1 MHNLHLTVF
10 VIIDCVTKQFIVYN
24 LNRHFMKHS
33 PILKQLVRLVGYLLY
48 CISHYIFYILQPT
61 HRTSYYHWQYV
72 FIIAIALYSFSV
84 QVNALQ
90 RSFLNTSFEDST
102 NIPATWCFTAQS
114 AVSPWV
120 SSDSS
125 TGPNNDCTVPNDRP
139 IIELWA
145 NNFQGVPA
153 RDGNVHAEL
162 NPNAFSTL
170 SQTVCILQNEEI
182 TWRLSH
188 RGRIDNPPK
197 YDRMQFVIGTE
208 SATGLVLDATTRKN
222 GTTQI
227 NSCHGGSSLTTVTA
241 CTQATTNTWGD
252 YGGKF
257 KWTGASGD
265 LPVNFTAVE
274 TGSNNNTNGN
284 FLDAI
289 EFYLK
294 PVVEF
299 SALSGAEAE
308 SVVTPTAPVLK
319 LVGQVDSPIEIQITI
334 TGGTAILGEDYTTPT
349 GTKTFTVT
357 IPVGNYDNSSTFETG
372 IEVINDNI
380 KEGDETIIMQVNTD
394 PGNPYIVSS
403 SGTCNTAGITT
414 ATYTINDDDADLH
427 LIKNTAL
434 ATGEFNF
441 TLTNV
446 DTDLTTPANET
457 TATITTVAIGT
468 DTEFDADTDTDGT
481 QAIKVANVGTD
492 ITISETIP
500 PGWAVSGSCD
510 VVGGSNP
517 TTESIPINADG
528 TVTIPAANVT
538 LGSSTTCTYNN
549 TPNTTISGR
558 VFEDSG
564 LGTGGKANNG
574 LQDGDEIGI
583 SGVTV
588 ELKDCEGATI
598 HSSATTNTNGDY
610 TLVIPGLGVGT
621 SVCVKETNLPGY
633 FSISGSGGD
642 SGGTYD
648 VNNDYTSF
656 TLAADTSYTGLNF
669 GDVIVNG
676 FSPDHSAQGEA
687 KAVLYYA
694 HTFTAMSDGTVKFTI
709 DSDESTPNNPDW
721 TTQLYKDS
729 NCNGMFDGDEPELLI
744 DIDIPRE
751 TDTNY
756 CILVKQTIPDS
767 DSVSNNDKNVVTIKA
782 HFNYYIIPSGPSRS
796 SDLYVTDTTTV
807 IDPLTRVV
815 LNKAVNKTE
824 ALPGDILLYTLTY
837 TNNTGGDVTA
847 LKIQDAIP
855 NYTTLDKWCCAELGA
870 KTCSDTPGDWATSTA
885 NCTVTCAYG
894 TTLTACA
901 SGQGS
906 GLRIQWE
913 FTGTLSNNTEG
924 DIKYSIKIDE

>member
-1 MHNLHLTVF
+1 M
-10 VIIDCVTKQFIVYN
+10 
-24 LNRHFMKHS
+24 
-33 PILKQLVRLVGYLLY
+33 PI
-48 CISHYIFYILQPT
+48 H
-61 HRTSYYHWQYV
+61 
-72 FIIAIALYSFSV
+72 AI
-84 QVNALQ
+84 Q
-90 RSFLNTSFEDST
+90 RSFLNNGFEEVWGSR
-102 NIPATWCFTAQS
+102 IPA
-114 AVSPWV
+114 
-120 SSDSS
+120 SDSKKWCWVGES
-125 TGPNNDCTVPNDRP
+125 TVPPWNSTDPTSPNNNCSSYGSLGSGN
-139 IIELWA
+139 IIELWFH
-145 NNFQGVPA
+145 NGPINPPVIA
-153 RDGNVHAEL
+153 RDGVTLAEL
-162 NPNAFSTL
+162 NANQPGTL
-170 SQTVCILQNEEI
+170 GQSICILQGEEI
-182 TWRLSH
+182 TWKLSH
-188 RGRIDNPPK
+188 RGRTGNDN
-197 YDRMQFVIGTE
+197 MQFFIGPSLTQV
-208 SATGLVLDATTRKN
+208 AAVVLDAITSKTGVPVSHSCPNTPGYVSNSTCSVSAYAN
-222 GTTQI
+222 GD
-227 NSCHGGSSLTTVTA
+227 SKWADYSGSF
-241 CTQATTNTWGD
+241 TWDGP
-252 YGGKF
+252 
-257 KWTGASGD
+257 SGD
-265 LPVNFTAVE
+265 LLTNFKAI
-274 TGSNNNTNGN
+274 GSGTTGN
-284 FLDAI
+284 FLD
-289 EFYLK
+289 EVYFYLK

-319 LVGQVDSPIEIQITI
+319 LVGQVDSPINIQITI
-334 TGGTAILGEDYTTPT
+334 TGGTAKLGEDYTTPT
-349 GTKTFTVT
+349 GTDTFTVT
-357 IPVGNYDNSSTFETG
+357 IPVGNYDNTHTFETG
-372 IEVINDNI
+372 IEVINDKI

-403 SGTCNTAGITT
+403 SGTCNTAGVTT

-510 VVGGSNP
+510 VVGGSKP
-517 TTESIPINADG
+517 TTESIPINTDG

-549 TPNTTISGR
+549 TPNTSISGR

-588 ELKDCEGATI
+588 ELTDCGATI
-598 HSSATTNTNGDY
+598 HSSATTDDNGDY
-610 TLVIPGLGVGT
+610 TLVIPGLGDGT
-621 SVCVKETNLPGY
+621 DVCVKETNLANY

-642 SGGTYD
+642 SGSTYD
-648 VNNDYTSF
+648 VDNDYTSF

-709 DSDESTPNNPDW
+709 DSDVSTPDNPDW

-767 DSVSNNDKNVVTIKA
+767 DSVSNNYKNVVTIKA
-782 HFNYYIIPSGPSRS
+782 HFNYYIPSGPSRS

-824 ALPGDILLYTLTY
+824 AYPGDILLYTLTY

-870 KTCSDTPGDWATSTA
+870 KTCSDTPGDWSTSTA